1 MWMSVD
7 KRRALAKE
15 TSRLPYLAGA
25 SREQEEL
32 ATRIRSDIVESVFD
46 QFIRPDVPS
55 SDPSAPGRLNR
66 AKQLWTQLLAEKR
79 ASYFVAL
86 KEAKYIEWIIRGAA
100 VDLPCT
106 TDEIERQNSS
116 LPELTGEKVVTQRAA
131 EIRATLLKCADKLEQ
146 RLLETGIQAEKRLA
160 LKQVRDILRKVTD
173 PQWFIRRQPQVFTK
187 YEKLLAS
194 WLEKRETSC

>member
-25 SREQEEL
+25 SREEEEL
-32 ATRIRSDIVESVFD
+32 ATRVRSEIVESVFD
-46 QFIRPDVPS
+46 QFIRPDVPG

-66 AKQLWTQLLAEKR
+66 AKQLWTHVLAEKR
-79 ASYFVAL
+79 ASYFIEL
-86 KEAKYIEWIIRGAA
+86 KDSKYVEWIVRGAA

-106 TDEIERQNSS
+106 TDEIERHNTS
-116 LPELTGEKVVTQRAA
+116 LPRLTGETAVTQLAS
-131 EIRATLLKCADKLEQ
+131 EIRATLLKCADRLER
-146 RLLETGIQAEKRLA
+146 RLLETGVQAEKRLV
-160 LKQVRDILRKVTD
+160 LNQVRDILRRVTD
-173 PQWFIRRQPQVFTK
+173 PQWFIKRRPRVFTK

-194 WLEKRETSC
+194 WLEKKQP